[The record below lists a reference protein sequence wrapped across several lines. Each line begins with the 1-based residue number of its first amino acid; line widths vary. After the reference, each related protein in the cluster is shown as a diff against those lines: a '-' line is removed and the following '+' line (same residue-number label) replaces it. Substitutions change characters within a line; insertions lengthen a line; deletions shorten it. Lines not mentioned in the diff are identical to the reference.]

1 MKRIL
6 PLFGFMVIL
15 LGLLTLP
22 ALGSQGVAGSGF
34 DQELS
39 DLCASEIL
47 DLSGY
52 NVFLAKGGSGNGN
65 GQGLGLNGLGPGP
78 SGPNGPGDN
87 DGDCDGDG
95 DGPGPGPG
103 AGNGGGDGDCDGSG
117 DGPDG
122 P

>member
-6 PLFGFMVIL
+6 PLFGFIVIL

-22 ALGSQGVAGSGF
+22 ALGSQGVAGSGI

-39 DLCASEIL
+39 DLSASKIL
-47 DLSGY
+47 DLSE
-52 NVFLAKGGSGNGN
+52 NHVFLAKGGSGNGN
-65 GQGLGLNGLGPGP
+65 GQGLGPNGLGPGP
-78 SGPNGPGDN
+78 LGPNGPGDG
-87 DGDCDGDG
+87 DGDCDGDALG
-95 DGPGPGPG
+95 EGPA
-103 AGNGGGDGDCDGSG
+103 AGNGNGDGDGDCDGSG